1 MQTLRRVALTFVLAV
16 IGVVIAAVMEPLAMA
31 QAAEPPLP
39 TADSLPEAPAKP
51 PVPPDDPAVQAH
63 LPGCAVW
70 TDRCVTCR
78 HEAGRTLCSN
88 TGIACEPQAVE
99 CVRSEAEEG
108 GKPESKKPEN

>member
-1 MQTLRRVALTFVLAV
+1 
-16 IGVVIAAVMEPLAMA
+16 
-31 QAAEPPLP
+31 LP

-78 HEAGRTLCSN
+78 YEAGRTSCSN
-88 TGIACEPQAVE
+88 IGIACEPQTVE
-99 CVRSEAEEG
+99 CVRSEAVEDR
-108 GKPESKKPEN
+108 KPEDRKPEN